1 MQLNTHA
8 IMHSPG
14 DAAKGGHPGRGKALC
29 SLALAALLVALS
41 GCARVAP
48 YERETLA
55 RKDMQL
61 EGNAESKAGEEH
73 ATAYREGSSGGSVAS
88 GGGCGCN

>member
-1 MQLNTHA
+1 MQYSDTK
-8 IMHSPG
+8 SPDNLMFRNRERSPQRRLLASLVIG
-14 DAAKGGHPGRGKALC
+14 ALVMG
-29 SLALAALLVALS
+29 SV

-61 EGNAESKAGEEH
+61 QGNAESKAGEEH